1 MKALYEARVE
11 ELSPLDYLQ
20 VECVCDHVASITPK
34 NLAAADVKPNK
45 RIMELQKWRCRER
58 RSLKRARRAH

>member
-45 RIMELQKWRCRER
+45 RIMELQKWRCRE
-58 RSLKRARRAH
+58 